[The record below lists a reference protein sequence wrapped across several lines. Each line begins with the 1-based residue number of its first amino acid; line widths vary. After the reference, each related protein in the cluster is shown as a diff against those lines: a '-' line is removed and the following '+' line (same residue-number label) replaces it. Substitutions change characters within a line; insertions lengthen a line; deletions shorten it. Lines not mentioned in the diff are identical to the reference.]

1 MVRGIALSLVGLLAA
16 LLVGEAIL
24 RGLPVST
31 GYAYQPL
38 NAQNP
43 VLRGTP
49 FWKYVYSEGW
59 NFRLESHGSLNNEGF
74 IATRDYRCTSEGSV
88 LIIGDSY
95 VQAAAVPPELNMHA
109 LLSDRLLPVSVFG
122 LGRAGGALPDYLAMA
137 HWGIGKF
144 CPRALVFLI
153 VTGDVEDSLTPKPG
167 GYHFA
172 KAASGYQQ
180 ARTDRPE
187 LSETEKLLNRS
198 KLFRYLYDNLA
209 FTVNFPSRR
218 PAPPTSDTATVAVLE
233 AWRGASDF
241 FLSELAQIFPRDRV
255 LLLIFRGRRS
265 GVFTY
270 DADINVLRDMA
281 IQRGF
286 QVRDLG
292 ESFAAYEARTGQ
304 RLDFAPVDTHWNARA
319 HRFVADQ
326 IAPLLAGMLAQLPES
341 PSQ

>member
-1 MVRGIALSLVGLLAA
+1 
-16 LLVGEAIL
+16 
-24 RGLPVST
+24 
-31 GYAYQPL
+31 L
-38 NAQNP
+38 NSRNP

-74 IATRDYRCTSEGSV
+74 IATRDYQCTAAGSV

-109 LLSDRLLPVSVFG
+109 LLSKRLQPVSVFG
-122 LGRAGGALPDYLAMA
+122 LGRAGGAVPDYLAMA
-137 HWGIGKF
+137 RWGIARF
-144 CPRALVFLI
+144 CPRILVFLI

-172 KAASGYQQ
+172 RTATGYRLS
-180 ARTDRPE
+180 RTDRPE
-187 LSETEKLLNRS
+187 LTEGEKLLNRS

-209 FTVNFPSRR
+209 FTVNSPLHR
-218 PAPPTSDTATVAVLE
+218 APPATSVTANATVRT

-241 FLSELAQIFPRDRV
+241 FLSELADTFPQQKV
-255 LLLIFRGRRS
+255 ILLFFHGRRA

-270 DADINVLRDMA
+270 DADIDVLRDLA
-281 IQRGF
+281 IERGF
-286 QVRDLG
+286 HVRDLA
-292 ESFAAYEARTGQ
+292 ESFTAYESRTGQ

-326 IAPLLAGMLAQLPES
+326 LAPMLADML
-341 PSQ
+341 SQQSEGLSE